1 MEAREGGKRVTRTQ
15 AGRLVWAV
23 IHRETKYKPDWQSV
37 TQFMRSRR
45 RRAEGRIA
53 REMFTVARNHN
64 S

>member
-1 MEAREGGKRVTRTQ
+1 VTRTQ

-53 REMFTVARNHN
+53 REMFAVARNHN